1 MIIKVCGMCRPDN
14 IRQAAASGISWMG
27 FIFYPPSPRFAGEL
41 PASALETVPASIRK
55 VGVFVNEDASRIR
68 HYVQRYGLQ
77 AVQLHG
83 DETPGF
89 CSSVRE
95 TGVLVIKSFPIAE
108 ASDFMACTRY
118 EGFCDFFLFDT
129 KTPLYG
135 GSGRQFD
142 WDTVKAYRGATP
154 FLLSGGIGE
163 ADAERL
169 AAFSHP
175 LCAGIDLNSR
185 FETEPGRKDVARLA
199 RFIARLRENGTARQP
214 GNNESQCGGTKPE
227 RTEDSES

>member
-1 MIIKVCGMCRPDN
+1 MIIKVCGLCRPEN
-14 IRQAAASGISWMG
+14 IRQVAALDIAWMG
-27 FIFYPPSPRFAGEL
+27 FIFYPPSPRFAGAL
-41 PASALETVPASIRK
+41 PAAALETVPASIRK
-55 VGVFVNEDASRIR
+55 VGVFVNEEASRIR

-89 CSSVRE
+89 CSAVRE
-95 TGVLVIKSFPIAE
+95 TGVRVIKAFPVAE
-108 ASDFMACTRY
+108 ASDFAACARY
-118 EGFCDFFLFDT
+118 EGHCDYFLFDT

-142 WDTVKAYRGATP
+142 WNTLKAYRGSRP

-163 ADAERL
+163 EDAERL

-185 FETEPGRKDVARLA
+185 FETEPGRKDVAKLA
-199 RFIARLRENGTARQP
+199 RFIARLPSAHSG
-214 GNNESQCGGTKPE
+214 
-227 RTEDSES
+227 